1 MNTIDLRK
9 RCAEG
14 INKPS
19 FYLLLHSPFP
29 IFASMKIAGIGRA
42 ERFSPNSVERDAAI
56 LSSVMALLE
65 KDGRNEVFSIGEEEL
80 SSQSE
85 AQAISEAVDCVFSM
99 ARSSE
104 ALAVLKACED
114 RGVRVV
120 NSARSLLR
128 LNRRSLLAL
137 CCESLLPVPL
147 HAVDGYA
154 GVPYPLWMKRD
165 DSTTQQAEDVCFVSN
180 EAELQQALMRMQ
192 ADGVRHYVA
201 EQHVT
206 GDLIKFYGVAG
217 SDYFAERSGRADY
230 FYAYSPTTE
239 ECFSKFGQ
247 ERINGEAHGFAFDQE
262 TFKQDAFRLAQ
273 AAGIAVFG
281 GDAVVQSDGRYFF
294 IDFNDWP
301 SFAPC
306 RAEAASAIAALSKTQ
321 QHGKRK

>member
-1 MNTIDLRK
+1 MNTIDLGRLCVG
-9 RCAEG
+9 R
-14 INKPS
+14 INKPP
-19 FYLLLHSPFP
+19 FYLLLHSPFS
-29 IFASMKIAGIGRA
+29 IFVLMKFLCIGRA
-42 ERFSPNSVERDAAI
+42 ARFSPNSVERDEAI

-65 KDGRNEVFSIGEEEL
+65 KDAQNKVFSISEEEL
-80 SSQSE
+80 LAEHSLQSK
-85 AQAISEAVDCVFSM
+85 AQAISEMVDCIFSM

-104 ALAVLKACED
+104 ALAVLAAYED

-137 CCESLLPVPL
+137 CRELQLPVPP

-154 GVPYPLWMKRD
+154 GLTYPLWLKRD
-165 DSTTQQAEDVCFVSN
+165 DSTTQQAEDVCFVGN
-180 EAELQQALMRMQ
+180 EAELQHVLMRMQ
-192 ADGVRHYVA
+192 DSGVRHYVS

-217 SDYFAERSGRADY
+217 SDFFAERSGRADF
-230 FYAYSPTTE
+230 FYTYSPTTE
-239 ECFSKFGQ
+239 NSFSKFGQ
-247 ERINGEAHGFAFDQE
+247 ERINGEARGYVFDQE
-262 TFKQDAFRLAQ
+262 TFKRDAFRLAQ

-306 RAEAASAIAALSKTQ
+306 RTEAACAIAALSKT
-321 QHGKRK
+321 R